1 MDNTPTKEKYQ
12 TPQIEVIQVENEG
25 GVMAAS
31 ANIGNFT
38 ENNDMFPGGSAKRS
52 TSSNVSTPSSM
63 QDLEDLINDIFTV
76 SK

>member
-1 MDNTPTKEKYQ
+1 MKRTKTTYL
-12 TPQIEVIQVENEG
+12 PPVVEVIEIENEG
-25 GVMAAS
+25 GVMSAS
-31 ANIGNFT
+31 VGDFT
-38 ENNDMFPGGSAKRS
+38 GSNPMFPGGSAKRS